1 MPVRN
6 ECLPPSMNY
15 WPTTT
20 VHTGDDSTQ
29 FWEVPLTQH
38 IMIGAGCSIVILLC
52 LILILIGCIM
62 WLIHSIRKNTS
73 VACNVEMAKD
83 TAVAGKLK

>member
-1 MPVRN
+1 MPDRN
-6 ECLPPSMNY
+6 EC
-15 WPTTT
+15 PTTT
-20 VHTGDDSTQ
+20 VHTGNYSTQ
-29 FWEVPLTQH
+29 FWEVPLTRH

-62 WLIHSIRKNTS
+62 WLIRSIRKNTS
-73 VACNVEMAKD
+73 VACNIEMAKD